1 MSCLLVSLLKKKSF
15 EQNIFWCH
23 WPHHQSCS
31 WIRSEFRVFQ
41 HPTPSP
47 SQPTGGRSDQMATT
61 SYLAPRVVP
70 SPAKAMW
77 SLSLGGP
84 ADSYPPLLLPQ
95 LSVLRALTSKWA
107 ANFQHPTSMGRHLPF
122 HPASLHYFMRS
133 WYLASFLSKASSMFS
148 SHQNNDLLASIQPM
162 AHSQQFRLIYTQN
175 NIIWP
180 DR

>member
-1 MSCLLVSLLKKKSF
+1 MVIKCKISLKSSLQQQRWNFRDVTEKKSLSF
-15 EQNIFWCH
+15 SKKLRLKYRVFIKTEVYRVLFIGFIAKKSLEQNISWCF

-31 WIRSEFRVFQ
+31 WIHLEFWVFQ

-47 SQPTGGRSDQMATT
+47 LQPTGGRSDQMATT

-122 HPASLHYFMRS
+122 HPASLR
-133 WYLASFLSKASSMFS
+133 
-148 SHQNNDLLASIQPM
+148 
-162 AHSQQFRLIYTQN
+162 
-175 NIIWP
+175 
-180 DR
+180 